1 MAHSGKRLKTVRF
14 AIALAALVGGFL
26 VSGLQVQAAELQ
38 KLKMS
43 QAVDSVAYVAVD
55 YARLAGFFK
64 AEGIE
69 VEQIISRGGG
79 PDVAALISG
88 DVEFNTA
95 APTYQLNT
103 IRQGRDVILIHNYI
117 KSMNQSF
124 VLSADAVKRA
134 RVSSEAPVADRL
146 KALKGMTLGITQ
158 PGAMTDKHIRFLLR
172 KGGVDVSDTKLV
184 AIGGAQ
190 ALLTALET
198 KQIDGFAISLGPD
211 RTAVARGAV
220 MWIDNLRGDVPGLTP
235 FPMVNLYTTK
245 RYADANPQVVRK
257 VVRATQRAVKE
268 LAEKSPEDIARLL
281 QARYKSM
288 DPQVL
293 LLCIKAFKPALNL
306 QGNVTREMVDNLLGF
321 VGTGDDMS
329 TDKFLSFYTDRFLK
343 D

>member
-1 MAHSGKRLKTVRF
+1 MRVCTRAFFRRGMLGFLAAALCVS
-14 AIALAALVGGFL
+14 ALAVR
-26 VSGLQVQAAELQ
+26 AAEPR
-38 KLKMS
+38 KVRMS

-55 YARLAGFFK
+55 YARVAGFYA
-64 AEGIE
+64 AEGVE

-79 PDVAALISG
+79 PDVAALVSG

-103 IRQGRDVILIHNYI
+103 IRHGRDVILIHNYI
-117 KSMNQSF
+117 KSMNQSL

-134 RVSSEAPVADRL
+134 GVAAGAPIADRL

-158 PGAMTDKHIRFLLR
+158 PGAMTDQHIRFLLR
-172 KGGVDVSDTKLV
+172 KGGVDVKDVKLV

-190 ALLTALET
+190 ALVTALET

-211 RTAVARGAV
+211 RTAVSRGAV
-220 MWIDNLRGDVPGLTP
+220 MWVDNLRGDVAGLSP

-245 RYADANPQVVRK
+245 RFSDSNPQIVRK
-257 VVRATQRAVKE
+257 VVRATQRAVKDM
-268 LAEKSPEDIARLL
+268 ADKSPEDLARIL

-288 DPQVL
+288 DPEVL
-293 LLCIKAFKPALNL
+293 LLSVRAFKPALNL
-306 QGNVTREMVDNLLGF
+306 DGAVSREMAGNLLAF
-321 VGTGDDMS
+321 ENTTDI
-329 TDKFLSFYTDRFLK
+329 TLDKFLSFYTDRFLH